1 MSDSTNVYFAIKRI
15 NEETREVYG
24 RATQETLDRQN
35 EVLDYA
41 ESKPLWE
48 AWIAETLDA
57 SGGKSMGNLRAMHR
71 ADIAAGKLVRVDFN
85 DNEKAIDVVAKVVDD
100 DEWNKVLEGV
110 YTGFSQ
116 GGKYVKKTTDPTIR
130 GFGGMAAVRVVIAP
144 KELSLVDRPCVPS
157 ATFFEVVKA
166 DGSTENRNFKGEPM
180 KENIQAADDATKGI
194 WEGKAML
201 SAIQELKSI
210 HDYIGEGGIGDDL
223 RGQIRELG
231 KLSLAY
237 IAEELGEHIG
247 LTVED
252 ATDIDA
258 LIGSAE
264 GAAMDT
270 DDDGVPVVAGKGDY
284 PGHPFHGNQHTGGHA
299 TGAHH
304 GASRSA
310 HLASVRAHGKG
321 GSVEHKAA
329 ANYHKQAAAA
339 HAKAGNTKMA
349 AHHKEQAKYHAETAG
364 RFGRTGKADSVELG
378 DATKAARNGRKAARA
393 ALCDAHKAYMDTYAT
408 GADKDDDEPATMAD
422 KSDKVESPSAS
433 PNIED
438 LVAAAVAKALEAF
451 KVAPAE
457 VEPSRRPS
465 VRAIDKDDDAGAKKV
480 EAFDAVKAAKEAAS
494 PGDAIRIARQNPAHF
509 PVR

>member
-1 MSDSTNVYFAIKRI
+1 MSDSANLYFAIKRV

-48 AWIAETLDA
+48 AWITETLDA

-71 ADIAAGKLVRVDFN
+71 ADTAAGKLVRVDFN
-85 DNEKAIDVVAKVVDD
+85 DDEKAIDVVAKVVDD
-100 DEWNKVLEGV
+100 AEWAKVIEGV

-116 GGKYVKKTTDPTIR
+116 GGTYVKKTTDPSIR

-166 DGSTENRNFKGEPM
+166 DGTTETRNFKGESM
-180 KENIQAADDATKGI
+180 KDEIAAVGYAAKGL
-194 WEGKAML
+194 WEGKSLL
-201 SAIQELKSI
+201 SAIQDLKGL
-210 HDYIGEGGIGDDL
+210 HAYIGEGGIGDDL
-223 RGQIRELG
+223 RTQIKDLG
-231 KLSLAY
+231 KLALAY
-237 IAEELGEHIG
+237 IANELGEHIG
-247 LTVED
+247 LTVDD
-252 ATDIDA
+252 ADDIDK
-258 LIGSAE
+258 LIGDAE

-270 DDDGVPVVAGKGDY
+270 DDNGIPLDAGKGDY
-284 PGHPFHGNQHTGGHA
+284 PGHPFRGNQHVGGHA

-310 HLASVRAHGKG
+310 HLATVRAHHKG

-329 ANYHKQAAAA
+329 ANYHKQASAA
-339 HAKAGNTKMA
+339 HAKAGNTRMA
-349 AHHKEQAKYHAETAG
+349 AHHKEQAKYHSDTAG
-364 RFGRTGKADSVELG
+364 RFKSTGKADDLQLG
-378 DATKAARNGRKAARA
+378 YAAKAARNGRKAARD
-393 ALCDAHKAYMDTYAT
+393 ALCDAHKAYMDTYAS
-408 GADKDDDEPATMAD
+408 GAAKGDGEDDAAVADKAD
-422 KSDKVESPSAS
+422 AVAP
-433 PNIED
+433 PPRLED
-438 LVAAAVAKALEAF
+438 VVTAAVAKAMEAF

-457 VEPSRRPS
+457 AEPSRRPA
-465 VRAIDKDDDAGAKKV
+465 VRVVEKDDETGAKKV
-480 EAFDAVKAAKEAAS
+480 EAFDAVKAAKEATN
-494 PGDAIRIARQNPAHF
+494 PVDAIRLARQNPALF

>member
-1 MSDSTNVYFAIKRI
+1 MSDSTNIYFAIKRI

-85 DNEKAIDVVAKVVDD
+85 DDEKAIDVVAKVVDD
-100 DEWNKVLEGV
+100 AEWAKVIEGV

-116 GGKYVKKTTDPTIR
+116 GGKYVKKTTDPSIR

-166 DGSTENRNFKGEPM
+166 DGTTETRNFKGESM
-180 KENIQAADDATKGI
+180 KDEIAAVGDAAKGL
-194 WEGKAML
+194 WEGKSLL
-201 SAIQELKSI
+201 SAIQDLKGL
-210 HDYIGEGGIGDDL
+210 HDYIGEGGIGDEL
-223 RGQIRELG
+223 RTQIKDLG
-231 KLSLAY
+231 KLALAY
-237 IAEELGEHIG
+237 IANELGEHIG

-252 ATDIDA
+252 ADDIDK
-258 LIGSAE
+258 LIGDAE
-264 GAAMDT
+264 SAAMDT
-270 DDDGVPVVAGKGDY
+270 D
-284 PGHPFHGNQHTGGHA
+284 A

-310 HLASVRAHGKG
+310 HLATVRAHHKG

-339 HAKAGNTKMA
+339 HAKAGNARMA
-349 AHHKEQAKYHAETAG
+349 AHHKEQSKYHTDTAG
-364 RFGRTGKADSVELG
+364 RFGRTGKADEIELG
-378 DATKAARNGRKAARA
+378 EAAKAARNGRKAARA
-393 ALCDAHKAYMDTYAT
+393 ALCDAHKAYMDTYAS
-408 GADKDDDEPATMAD
+408 GADKDDGEDDAAMAD
-422 KSDKVESPSAS
+422 KADAVVPSPSL
-433 PNIED
+433 EE
-438 LVAAAVAKALEAF
+438 VVTAAVAKAMDAF

-457 VEPSRRPS
+457 AEPSRRPA
-465 VRAIDKDDDAGAKKV
+465 VRVVEKDDETGAKKV
-480 EAFDAVKAAKEAAS
+480 EAFDAVKAAKEATN
-494 PGDAIRIARQNPAHF
+494 PVDAIRLARQNPALF